1 MNDFFRTVNINK
13 MYDDKVV
20 LKNIN
25 INLKRGGSFA
35 ILGGSGSGKTTLCKI
50 IIGLEK
56 SDSGAVYL
64 EERELK
70 TLRKRTFDNC
80 AEIQYVFQ
88 DPYSSLEDSSTVYKT
103 LREPI
108 RACGKHK
115 RNYVDMKEAL
125 DLVGLNSEV
134 YLHRIISSLS
144 GGERQRVAIARA
156 LITKPSLIIA
166 DESTSML
173 DKASSID
180 IYKILKKLKRDLN
193 LCVLIITHDLELLRQ
208 FGDYVFVIDKGE
220 IVDEGKTEEV
230 LTKPRSG
237 FLVKLL
243 DSYEQLKRGS
253 LNE

>member
-1 MNDFFRTVNINK
+1 
-13 MYDDKVV
+13 
-20 LKNIN
+20 
-25 INLKRGGSFA
+25 
-35 ILGGSGSGKTTLCKI
+35 
-50 IIGLEK
+50 
-56 SDSGAVYL
+56 
-64 EERELK
+64 
-70 TLRKRTFDNC
+70 
-80 AEIQYVFQ
+80 
-88 DPYSSLEDSSTVYKT
+88 
-103 LREPI
+103 
-108 RACGKHK
+108 
-115 RNYVDMKEAL
+115 MKEAL